1 MEACGDGPL
10 RGLRILDISTVVA
23 APWSATLLADLG
35 ATVLKVELPGRGDI
49 LRALPPH
56 KNGVPLWWKVANRN
70 KKAVTLDLKQPQGR
84 RVFSLLL
91 PRFDVLIENFRPGT
105 LAEWGLDTASLF
117 ALNPKLTILRVSGYG
132 QTGPYRARPAFARVA
147 EAMAGF
153 THICGEPGRA
163 PLHMGFPVADAV
175 TGLFGALG
183 ILGALY
189 RRHADPEAPGQEIDV
204 SLTESTLRMLD
215 FLPIEYDQLGTVRG
229 RVGNLSDY
237 SAPSNVYRTRDDVW
251 ISIPASSQTIFERL
265 CAAIGQPE
273 LCRDPRFA
281 TNALRVRNRAEID
294 TLIADAIAAR
304 DLAALREA
312 LDAGE
317 VGWSP
322 INSIADVFAD
332 PHFQAREALV
342 SVEDEELG
350 TVRMQNVVP
359 RYSATPGRVASTGP
373 ALGQHNDEIFGT
385 WLGLDAAE
393 LARLREEDVI

>member
-1 MEACGDGPL
+1 
-10 RGLRILDISTVVA
+10 
-23 APWSATLLADLG
+23 
-35 ATVLKVELPGRGDI
+35 
-49 LRALPPH
+49 
-56 KNGVPLWWKVANRN
+56 
-70 KKAVTLDLKQPQGR
+70 
-84 RVFSLLL
+84 
-91 PRFDVLIENFRPGT
+91 
-105 LAEWGLDTASLF
+105 
-117 ALNPKLTILRVSGYG
+117 
-132 QTGPYRARPAFARVA
+132 
-147 EAMAGF
+147 
-153 THICGEPGRA
+153 
-163 PLHMGFPVADAV
+163 
-175 TGLFGALG
+175 
-183 ILGALY
+183 
-189 RRHADPEAPGQEIDV
+189 
-204 SLTESTLRMLD
+204 
-215 FLPIEYDQLGTVRG
+215 
-229 RVGNLSDY
+229 
-237 SAPSNVYRTRDDVW
+237 
-251 ISIPASSQTIFERL
+251 
-265 CAAIGQPE
+265 
-273 LCRDPRFA
+273 
-281 TNALRVRNRAEID
+281 VRNRAEID